1 MGRGL
6 CHWAYT
12 AMIEIKAQ
20 LQGHP
25 RLSISADAEGLSD
38 FLSSVRYVANRQ
50 DDVMYTSEEWHGE
63 LSASSVTGTEG
74 HLCTRFDLF
83 PDARAAEDFSRVV
96 CADEG
101 HGGFSAG
108 IVASGDWYLRFA
120 QEIQQLMDSSGQE
133 CSFEVASKVV
143 YRAYRETEA
152 DGDMLIQV
160 QKM

>member
-1 MGRGL
+1 
-6 CHWAYT
+6 
-12 AMIEIKAQ
+12 MIEIKVQ
-20 LQGHP
+20 LQGYP

-38 FLSSVRYVANRQ
+38 FLSSVRYVADRQ

-101 HGGFSAG
+101 HGGLSAG
-108 IVASGDWYLRFA
+108 IVASGDWYLRLA

>member
-1 MGRGL
+1 
-6 CHWAYT
+6 
-12 AMIEIKAQ
+12 MIEIKVQ
-20 LQGHP
+20 LQGCP

-63 LSASSVTGTEG
+63 LSASSGTDTEG
-74 HLCTRFDLF
+74 RICERFDLF

-96 CADEG
+96 CTDEG

-108 IVASGDWYLRFA
+108 IIASSAWYLSFA

>member
-1 MGRGL
+1 
-6 CHWAYT
+6 
-12 AMIEIKAQ
+12 
-20 LQGHP
+20 
-25 RLSISADAEGLSD
+25 
-38 FLSSVRYVANRQ
+38 
-50 DDVMYTSEEWHGE
+50 MYTSEEWHGE
-63 LSASSVTGTEG
+63 LSASSVTDTEG
-74 HLCTRFDLF
+74 RLCERFDLF

-108 IVASGDWYLRFA
+108 IVASKAWYLHLA

-143 YRAYRETEA
+143 YQSYKEAEA

>member
-1 MGRGL
+1 
-6 CHWAYT
+6 
-12 AMIEIKAQ
+12 MIEIKVQ
-20 LQGHP
+20 LHGCP

-50 DDVMYTSEEWHGE
+50 DDVMYTSGEWHGE
-63 LSASSVTGTEG
+63 LSASSVTDTEG
-74 HLCTRFDLF
+74 RICERFDLF
-83 PDARAAEDFSRVV
+83 PDARAGEDFSRVV
-96 CADEG
+96 CTDEG

-108 IVASGDWYLRFA
+108 IVASSAWYLHFA
-120 QEIQQLMDSSGQE
+120 QEIQQLVDGTGPA

-160 QKM
+160 KAVDSIRV

>member
-1 MGRGL
+1 
-6 CHWAYT
+6 
-12 AMIEIKAQ
+12 MIEIKVQ
-20 LQGHP
+20 LQGCP

-38 FLSSVRYVANRQ
+38 FLSSVRYVARRL

-63 LSASSVTGTEG
+63 LSASSVTDTEG
-74 HLCTRFDLF
+74 RICERFDLF

-108 IVASGDWYLRFA
+108 IVASSAWYLHFA
-120 QEIQQLMDSSGQE
+120 QEIQQLVDSAGPE
-133 CSFEVASKVV
+133 CCYEVASKVI
-143 YRAYRETEA
+143 YQTYKEAEA

-160 QKM
+160 QKI

>member
-1 MGRGL
+1 
-6 CHWAYT
+6 
-12 AMIEIKAQ
+12 MIEIKVQ
-20 LQGHP
+20 LQGCP

-63 LSASSVTGTEG
+63 LSASSVTDTEG
-74 HLCTRFDLF
+74 RICERFDLF
-83 PDARAAEDFSRVV
+83 PEAQAGEDFSRVV
-96 CADEG
+96 CSEEG
-101 HGGFSAG
+101 HGCFSAS
-108 IVASGDWYLRFA
+108 IVASGDWYLHLA

-133 CSFEVASKVV
+133 CCFEVASKVV

-160 QKM
+160 KAVDSIRV